1 MSVWKVWKVC
11 KVEQYTVFT
20 LSVNGNCFNQ
30 TNGNNC
36 IRKEGDQLTFY
47 FWGYHSL
54 SVPELKTVEAAKIQI
69 SIGGLGAYNCMTRNC
84 IGAFTFDKL
93 HVDAFQDEPNRY
105 GNGDVVRVD
114 GNTNK
119 VYVNGLVR
127 MNDEIRGA
135 DYFHAQSGETDVE
148 FVFSDWIVEQYT
160 VFTLS
165 VNRVVIFL
173 SAILFSPC
181 KCHII
186 KIQEKR

>member
-1 MSVWKVWKVC
+1 MVKSTLGTSKTYYTMWANGKVIQTK
-11 KVEQYTVFT
+11 TF
-20 LSVNGNCFNQ
+20 LSDNSSGNCFNQ
-30 TNGNNC
+30 SNGNNC
-36 IRKEGDQLTFY
+36 IRKEGDRLTFY

-93 HVDAFQDEPNRY
+93 HVDAFQNEPNRY
-105 GNGDVVRVD
+105 GSGDVVRVD

-135 DYFHAQSGETDVE
+135 DYFHAQPGEMDVE
-148 FVFSDWIVEQYT
+148 FVFSDWVQTTPT
-160 VFTLS
+160 VKAYIREAWL
-165 VNRVVIFL
+165 
-173 SAILFSPC
+173 
-181 KCHII
+181 
-186 KIQEKR
+186 